1 MKSKFHW
8 HINMNPP
15 ITSNFKK
22 HKHIVKSKSM
32 VFFLDIYI
40 YYLILWLF
48 FWRLFVSIIHGS
60 QPLDQRNHSPS
71 AASTSTAQWARPRAR
86 ALRYLRCTRCLSQ
99 KKTDITFLVAFFIFF
114 LMNRESSKYSCFCF
128 WFELYY
134 KTIGNTQTFL
144 LFGFPEQIWLKDLAA
159 FKTNL
164 PAGLC
169 NVRVEEELPKLGRP
183 EAPVI

>member
-1 MKSKFHW
+1 MCIILLSCLNLSTNNWSPSNTFIQAATVVLAPAFQKSLHLQRRVLRRFLAKYLIW
-8 HINMNPP
+8 NQSSTGTINMNPP

-114 LMNRESSKYSCFCF
+114 
-128 WFELYY
+128 
-134 KTIGNTQTFL
+134 
-144 LFGFPEQIWLKDLAA
+144 
-159 FKTNL
+159 
-164 PAGLC
+164 
-169 NVRVEEELPKLGRP
+169 
-183 EAPVI
+183 